1 MRKRQPVSQRRGASN
16 TTAIVVAVLV
26 ILGLGA
32 GFYVWLQRGQAAS
45 SQATPAVQ
53 QDATREQGWR
63 QADPAL
69 VKYRGV
75 GQIATGLLQPRGLAL
90 TPDQQQIVVVGDEV
104 LRLLSWQGAVQAE
117 WSLGAEPYCVAVA
130 PDGTSYIGFRD
141 HVETYS
147 GQGQRIAQWAR
158 AGAKS
163 YFCSVAVSGQDIYVG
178 DAGQR
183 VVLRYDVSGNVVG
196 YIGQKDPARRIP
208 GLVMPSPHLD
218 VVVGP
223 DGLLRVTNPGRR
235 SVEVYDA
242 LGNLKASW
250 GKSGLDLAGF
260 SGCCNPT
267 DLALLADGRVVTA
280 EKGIPRVKV
289 YSAAGAFE
297 SVVAPPDALSTA
309 AAGMDLAVDSQGR
322 VLVLDPP
329 ARAIR
334 VFAPLAAQAAGKS
347 VGAVTRPR

>member
-1 MRKRQPVSQRRGASN
+1 MRLRNRQPIFQCRGATN
-16 TTAIVVAVLV
+16 TTAMVGAVLV

-32 GFYVWLQRGQAAS
+32 GLYVWLQRGQAVS

-53 QDATREQGWR
+53 QDAVREQDLR
-63 QADPAL
+63 HVDPAL
-69 VKYRGV
+69 VAYRNA
-75 GQIATGLLQPRGLAL
+75 GQIPTGLVLPRGLAL
-90 TPDQQQIVVVGDEV
+90 TPDQQQVAVVGDKA
-104 LRLLSWQGAVQAE
+104 LRLLNWQGAVQTE
-117 WSLGAEPYCVAVA
+117 WPLEAEPYCVAVA
-130 PDGTSYIGFRD
+130 PDGTFYLGFRE

-147 GQGQRIAQWAR
+147 GQGQRMAQWPR

-163 YFCSVAVSGQDIYVG
+163 RLCSVAVSGQDIYVG

-196 YIGQKDPARRIP
+196 YIGQKDPARKIP

-250 GKSGLDLAGF
+250 GASGLDVTGF

-267 DLALLADGRVVTA
+267 DLALLADGLVVTA

-289 YSAAGAFE
+289 YSGAGAFE
-297 SVVAPPDALSTA
+297 SVVAPPDALSAT
-309 AAGMDLAVDSQGR
+309 AAGMDLAVDAQGR

-329 ARAIR
+329 ARVIR
-334 VFAPLAAQAAGKS
+334 VFAPMPTAKPAAK
-347 VGAVTRPR
+347 R